1 MRVKITNTRDGL
13 KFVGKYDIIQ
23 NGFCIRTE
31 FVRKDSAFSE
41 KREVNAMEKINKK
54 TILYTIGVAILLVI
68 AYYSRAF
75 HTEVDNP
82 ILKMLLVMIRSVIQ
96 ISLVIAWCSSVRTR
110 IINKQVRHYLIAVGI
125 LIAFWLILRTCKW
138 EFIAQNGTHLG
149 RYLWYSYYIPMVL
162 VPLLGV
168 FIIDHIG
175 KAENYKTPN
184 SLKYMY
190 IPAAFL
196 VAAVFTN
203 DLHQLVFSFPK
214 GLENCE
220 SDCIY
225 QPLYYITMAWFILLG
240 IYFVVMLIKKSRV
253 PGSKHFQKLP
263 AVILGISIIFWIM
276 YCMHIVG
283 GDLAAIDCI
292 MIIALLESAIQS
304 GLIPSNTNYYELFRN
319 STVSAQIVDAD
330 YQPCM
335 VSGTATVLTEDV
347 MRSAEA
353 EPVDLGDTI
362 LHSKAITGGHVLWQ
376 DDVKQIND
384 LIEELSD
391 TQERLGEK
399 NELLK
404 AELELKENRTRTE
417 EKSRLYD
424 RIAKEVA
431 VQLAKAEE
439 LLKLA
444 QTEPKQTKNAISKV
458 SVICAYIKRRGNLLM
473 LGEEETIIPAIELEY
488 CIRESL
494 DNLRLG
500 DVFTSFDSKCDGTL
514 KLEHAVIA
522 FDFYENIVERLL
534 DDATAMLIHLDCKD
548 GFIKMRLQIGC
559 NQDIAEHTLSELSIP
574 CGTFEWDIQDEDV
587 TVTLLLSE
595 GGDGK

>member
-1 MRVKITNTRDGL
+1 
-13 KFVGKYDIIQ
+13 
-23 NGFCIRTE
+23 
-31 FVRKDSAFSE
+31 
-41 KREVNAMEKINKK
+41 MEKINKK
-54 TILYTIGVAILLVI
+54 TILYTIGVVVLLVI

-75 HTEVDNP
+75 HTQVDEP
-82 ILKMLLVMIRSVIQ
+82 ILKMLLVMTRSVIQ

-125 LIAFWLILRTCKW
+125 LLAFWLILRTCKW

-149 RYLWYSYYIPMVL
+149 RYLWYSYYIPMVF

-203 DLHQLVFSFPK
+203 DLHQLVFLFPK

-225 QPLYYITMAWFILLG
+225 YPLYYITMAWFILLG

-263 AVILGISIIFWIM
+263 AVILCISIVFWAL
-276 YCMHIVG
+276 YCLHIVG

-292 MIIALLESAIQS
+292 MIIALLESAIQI
-304 GLIPSNTNYYELFRN
+304 GLIPSNTNYNELFRN

-335 VSGTATVLTEDV
+335 VSGTATPLTEDV

-384 LIEELSD
+384 LIEQLRD
-391 TQERLGEK
+391 TQERLGES

-404 AELELKENRTRTE
+404 AELELKENRARTE

-444 QTEPKQTKNAISKV
+444 QSDPKQTKSAIAKV

-473 LGEEETIIPAIELEY
+473 LGEEGNIIPATELEY

-500 DVFTSFDSKCDGTL
+500 DVFTSLDSKCDGTL
-514 KLEHAVIA
+514 KLEHAVVA

>member
-1 MRVKITNTRDGL
+1 MS
-13 KFVGKYDIIQ
+13 
-23 NGFCIRTE
+23 
-31 FVRKDSAFSE
+31 RK
-41 KREVNAMEKINKK
+41 NKQS
-54 TILYTIGVAILLVI
+54 IVYTIGVAALLVI

-75 HTEVDNP
+75 HTQVDEP
-82 ILKMLLVMIRSVIQ
+82 VLKMLLVMIRSVIQ

-125 LIAFWLILRTCKW
+125 LLAFWLILRTCKW

-149 RYLWYSYYIPMVL
+149 RYLWYSYYIPMVF

-168 FIIDHIG
+168 FVINHIG
-175 KAENYKTPN
+175 RTENYKTPK

-190 IPAAFL
+190 IPAVFL
-196 VAAVFTN
+196 VTAVFTN

-214 GLENCE
+214 GFENCE
-220 SDCIY
+220 SDCVHR
-225 QPLYYITMAWFILLG
+225 PLYYITMAWFVFLG
-240 IYFVVMLIKKSRV
+240 IYFVVMLMKKSRV
-253 PGSKHFQKLP
+253 PGSRSFQKLP
-263 AVILGISIIFWIM
+263 AVILGISIIFWVL
-276 YCMHIVG
+276 YCMQIIG
-283 GDLAAIDCI
+283 GDLAAMDCI

-304 GLIPSNTNYYELFRN
+304 GLIQSNTNYYELFRS

-330 YQPCM
+330 YKICM
-335 VSGTATVLTEDV
+335 VSGTETPLTEVV
-347 MRSAEA
+347 MRRAEA

-376 DDVKQIND
+376 DDVKQINS
-384 LIEELSD
+384 LIDELRD

-404 AELELKENRTRTE
+404 AELELKENRARTE
-417 EKSRLYD
+417 EKNRLYD
-424 RIAKEVA
+424 RIAEEVA
-431 VQLAKAEE
+431 PRLVKAEE
-439 LLKLA
+439 LLKHAEREPA
-444 QTEPKQTKNAISKV
+444 QANSAIAKV
-458 SVICAYIKRRGNLLM
+458 SVLCAYIKRRGNLIL
-473 LGEEETIIPAIELEY
+473 LGEDGNIIPALELEY

-500 DVFTSFDSKCDGTL
+500 NVFTSFDSRCSGEL
-514 KLEHAVIA
+514 KLEHAVAA

-548 GFIKMRLQIGC
+548 AIIKMRLQIGC
-559 NQDIAEHTLSELSIP
+559 NEEIAEQTLAELSIP
-574 CGTFEWDIQDEDV
+574 SGKFEWDIQDEDV

>member
-1 MRVKITNTRDGL
+1 
-13 KFVGKYDIIQ
+13 
-23 NGFCIRTE
+23 
-31 FVRKDSAFSE
+31 
-41 KREVNAMEKINKK
+41 MEKINKK
-54 TILYTIGVAILLVI
+54 TILYTIGVVVLLVI

-75 HTEVDNP
+75 HTQVDEP
-82 ILKMLLVMIRSVIQ
+82 ILKMLLVMTRSVIQ

-125 LIAFWLILRTCKW
+125 LLAFWLILRTCKW

-149 RYLWYSYYIPMVL
+149 RYLWYSYYIPMVF

-190 IPAAFL
+190 IPATFL
-196 VAAVFTN
+196 VTAVFTN
-203 DLHQLVFSFPK
+203 DLHQLVFSFPN
-214 GLENCE
+214 GLENSE

-225 QPLYYITMAWFILLG
+225 HPLYYITMAWFILLG

-263 AVILGISIIFWIM
+263 AVILCISIVFWAL
-276 YCMHIVG
+276 YCLHIVG

-292 MIIALLESAIQS
+292 MIIALLESAIQI
-304 GLIPSNTNYYELFRN
+304 GLIPSNTNYNELFRN

-335 VSGTATVLTEDV
+335 VSGTATPLSEDV

-353 EPVDLGDTI
+353 EPVDLGYTI

-384 LIEELSD
+384 LIEQLRD
-391 TQERLGEK
+391 TQERLGES

-404 AELELKENRTRTE
+404 AELELKENRARTE

-444 QTEPKQTKNAISKV
+444 ETEPKQTKSAIAKV

-473 LGEEETIIPAIELEY
+473 LGEEGNIIPAIELEY

-514 KLEHAVIA
+514 KLEHAVVA

-574 CGTFEWDIQDEDV
+574 CGTFEWDIQDEDI

>member
-1 MRVKITNTRDGL
+1 MK
-13 KFVGKYDIIQ
+13 KY
-23 NGFCIRTE
+23 NYLR
-31 FVRKDSAFSE
+31 RL
-41 KREVNAMEKINKK
+41 REVDKVPETKRK
-54 TILYTIGVAILLVI
+54 TILYAICVAALLII

-75 HTEVDNP
+75 HTRVDEP
-82 ILKMLLVMIRSVIQ
+82 VLKMFLVMLRSVIQ
-96 ISLVIAWCSSVRTR
+96 ISLVFGWCTSVRTR

-125 LIAFWLILRTCKW
+125 LLAFWLILRTCKW

-149 RYLWYSYYIPMVL
+149 RYLWYAYYIPIVF

-175 KAENYKTPN
+175 KTENYKTPN

-196 VAAVFTN
+196 VTAVFAN
-203 DLHQLVFSFPK
+203 DLHNLVFSFP
-214 GLENCE
+214 GGYQNSE

-225 QPLYYITMAWFILLG
+225 HILYYVTMAWFIFLG

-253 PGSKHFQKLP
+253 PGSRSFQKLP

-304 GLIPSNTNYYELFRN
+304 GLIPSNTNYYELFRS
-319 STVSAQIVDAD
+319 STVSAQIVDTD

-335 VSGTATVLTEDV
+335 VSGTATALNEDV

-376 DDVKQIND
+376 DHVKQIND
-384 LIEELSD
+384 LIEELRD

-399 NELLK
+399 NELLR
-404 AELELKENRTRTE
+404 AELELKENRARTE

-431 VQLAKAEE
+431 VQLAKAEK

-444 QTEPKQTKNAISKV
+444 ETDPKQTKSVIAKV

-473 LGEEETIIPAIELEY
+473 LGEEGNIIPATELEY

-500 DVFTSFDSKCDGTL
+500 GVFTSFDSKCHGEL
-514 KLEHAVIA
+514 KLEHAVA
-522 FDFYENIVERLL
+522 VFDFYENIVERML
-534 DDATAMLIHLDCKD
+534 DDATAVLIHLDCKD
-548 GFIKMRLQIGC
+548 GIIKMRLQIGC
-559 NQDIAEHTLSELSIP
+559 NEDIAEHTLSELSIP
-574 CGTFEWDIQDEDV
+574 CGKFEWDIQDEDV
-587 TVTLLLSE
+587 TVTLHLSE

>member
-1 MRVKITNTRDGL
+1 
-13 KFVGKYDIIQ
+13 
-23 NGFCIRTE
+23 
-31 FVRKDSAFSE
+31 
-41 KREVNAMEKINKK
+41 MEKINKK
-54 TILYTIGVAILLVI
+54 TILYTIGAAILLVI

-82 ILKMLLVMIRSVIQ
+82 ILKMLLVMTRSVIQ

-125 LIAFWLILRTCKW
+125 LLAFWLILRTCKW

-149 RYLWYSYYIPMVL
+149 RYLWYSYYIPMVF

-175 KAENYKTPN
+175 KVENYKTPN

-190 IPAAFL
+190 IPATFL
-196 VAAVFTN
+196 VTAIFTN
-203 DLHQLVFSFPK
+203 DLHNLVFSFPS
-214 GLENCE
+214 GYQNSE
-220 SDCIY
+220 SDCVY
-225 QPLYYITMAWFILLG
+225 NVLYYVTMAWFILLG

-263 AVILGISIIFWIM
+263 AVILVISIIFWIM

-283 GDLAAIDCI
+283 GDLAAMDCI

-304 GLIPSNTNYYELFRN
+304 GLIPSNTNYYELFRS

-335 VSGTATVLTEDV
+335 VSGTLAPLTEDV

-384 LIEELSD
+384 LIEQLRD

-404 AELELKENRTRTE
+404 AELELKENRARTE

-444 QTEPKQTKNAISKV
+444 QSDPKQTKSAISKV

-473 LGEEETIIPAIELEY
+473 LGEEGNIIPAIELEY

-514 KLEHAVIA
+514 KLEHAVVA

-548 GFIKMRLQIGC
+548 GFIKIRLQIGC

>member
-1 MRVKITNTRDGL
+1 
-13 KFVGKYDIIQ
+13 
-23 NGFCIRTE
+23 
-31 FVRKDSAFSE
+31 
-41 KREVNAMEKINKK
+41 MEKINKK
-54 TILYTIGVAILLVI
+54 TILYTIGVVVLLVI

-75 HTEVDNP
+75 HTQVDEP
-82 ILKMLLVMIRSVIQ
+82 ILKMFLVMTRSVIQ

-125 LIAFWLILRTCKW
+125 LLAFWLILRTCKW
-138 EFIAQNGTHLG
+138 EFIAQNGTNLG
-149 RYLWYSYYIPMVL
+149 RYLWYSYYIPMVF

-190 IPAAFL
+190 IPATFL
-196 VAAVFTN
+196 VTAVFTN
-203 DLHQLVFSFPK
+203 DLHQLVFSFPN
-214 GLENCE
+214 GLENSE

-225 QPLYYITMAWFILLG
+225 YILYYITMAWFILLG

-263 AVILGISIIFWIM
+263 AVILCISIVFWAL
-276 YCMHIVG
+276 YCLHIVG

-292 MIIALLESAIQS
+292 MIIALLESAIQI
-304 GLIPSNTNYYELFRN
+304 GLIPSNTNYNELFRN

-335 VSGTATVLTEDV
+335 VSGTATPLSEDV
-347 MRSAEA
+347 MRRAEA
-353 EPVDLGDTI
+353 EPVDLGDTV
-362 LHSKAITGGHVLWQ
+362 LHSKTITGGHVLWQ
-376 DDVKQIND
+376 NDVKQIND
-384 LIEELSD
+384 LIEQLRD
-391 TQERLGEK
+391 TQERLGES

-404 AELELKENRTRTE
+404 AELELKENRARTE

-444 QTEPKQTKNAISKV
+444 QTDPKQTKSAIAKV

-473 LGEEETIIPAIELEY
+473 LGEEGNIIPAIELEY

-514 KLEHAVIA
+514 KLEHAVVA

-574 CGTFEWDIQDEDV
+574 CGTFEWDIQDEDI

>member
-1 MRVKITNTRDGL
+1 MK
-13 KFVGKYDIIQ
+13 KY
-23 NGFCIRTE
+23 NYLR
-31 FVRKDSAFSE
+31 RL
-41 KREVNAMEKINKK
+41 REVDKVPETKRK
-54 TILYTIGVAILLVI
+54 TILYAICVAALLII

-75 HTEVDNP
+75 HTRVDEP
-82 ILKMLLVMIRSVIQ
+82 VLKMFLVMLRSVIQ
-96 ISLVIAWCSSVRTR
+96 ISLVFGWCTSVRTR

-125 LIAFWLILRTCKW
+125 LLAFWLILRTCKW

-149 RYLWYSYYIPMVL
+149 RYLWYAYYIPIVF

-175 KAENYKTPN
+175 KTENYKTPN

-196 VAAVFTN
+196 VTAVFAN
-203 DLHQLVFSFPK
+203 DLHNLVFSFP
-214 GLENCE
+214 GGYQNSE

-225 QPLYYITMAWFILLG
+225 HPLYYITMAWFILLG

-319 STVSAQIVDAD
+319 STVSAQIVDTD

-335 VSGTATVLTEDV
+335 VSGTATALNEDV

-376 DDVKQIND
+376 DHVKQIND
-384 LIEELSD
+384 LIEQLRD
-391 TQERLGEK
+391 TQERLGES
-399 NELLK
+399 NELLR
-404 AELELKENRTRTE
+404 AELELKENRARTE

-431 VQLAKAEE
+431 VQLAKAEK

-444 QTEPKQTKNAISKV
+444 GTDPKQTKSVIAKV
-458 SVICAYIKRRGNLLM
+458 SVICAYIKRHGNLLM
-473 LGEEETIIPAIELEY
+473 LGEEGNIIPATELEY

-500 DVFTSFDSKCDGTL
+500 GVFTSFDSKCHGEL
-514 KLEHAVIA
+514 KLEHAVA
-522 FDFYENIVERLL
+522 VFDFYENIIERLL
-534 DDATAMLIHLDCKD
+534 DDATAVLIHLDCKD
-548 GFIKMRLQIGC
+548 GIIKMRLQIGC
-559 NQDIAEHTLSELSIP
+559 NEDIAEHTLSELSIP
-574 CGTFEWDIQDEDV
+574 CGKFEWDIQDWDV
-587 TVTLLLSE
+587 TVTLHLSE

>member
-1 MRVKITNTRDGL
+1 MD
-13 KFVGKYDIIQ
+13 
-23 NGFCIRTE
+23 FCIRTE

-41 KREVNAMEKINKK
+41 KRAVNAMEKINKK

-75 HTEVDNP
+75 HTQVDEP
-82 ILKMLLVMIRSVIQ
+82 ILKMLLVMTRSVIQ

-110 IINKQVRHYLIAVGI
+110 IINKQVRHYLIAVGM
-125 LIAFWLILRTCKW
+125 LLAFWLILRTCKW

-149 RYLWYSYYIPMVL
+149 RYLWYSYYIPMVF

-190 IPAAFL
+190 IPATFL
-196 VAAVFTN
+196 VTAVFTN

-214 GLENCE
+214 GLENSE

-225 QPLYYITMAWFILLG
+225 YPLYYITMAWFILLG

-263 AVILGISIIFWIM
+263 AVILCISIVFWAL
-276 YCMHIVG
+276 YCLHIVG

-292 MIIALLESAIQS
+292 MIIALLESAIQI
-304 GLIPSNTNYYELFRN
+304 GLIPSNTNYNELFRN

-335 VSGTATVLTEDV
+335 VSGTATPLTEDV

-353 EPVDLGDTI
+353 EPVDLGDTV

-384 LIEELSD
+384 LIEQLRD
-391 TQERLGEK
+391 TQERLGES

-404 AELELKENRTRTE
+404 AELELKENRARTE

-444 QTEPKQTKNAISKV
+444 QSDPKQTKSAIAKV

-473 LGEEETIIPAIELEY
+473 LGEEGNIIPAIELEY

-514 KLEHAVIA
+514 KLEHAVVA

>member
-1 MRVKITNTRDGL
+1 MK
-13 KFVGKYDIIQ
+13 KY
-23 NGFCIRTE
+23 NYLR
-31 FVRKDSAFSE
+31 RL
-41 KREVNAMEKINKK
+41 REVDKVPETKRK
-54 TILYTIGVAILLVI
+54 TILYAICVAALLII

-75 HTEVDNP
+75 HTRVDEP
-82 ILKMLLVMIRSVIQ
+82 VLKMFLVMLRSVIQ
-96 ISLVIAWCSSVRTR
+96 ISLVFGWCTSVRTR

-125 LIAFWLILRTCKW
+125 LLAFWLILRTCKW

-149 RYLWYSYYIPMVL
+149 RYLWYAYYIPIVF

-175 KAENYKTPN
+175 KTENYKTPN

-196 VAAVFTN
+196 VTAVFAN
-203 DLHQLVFSFPK
+203 DLHNLVFSFP
-214 GLENCE
+214 GGYQNSE

-225 QPLYYITMAWFILLG
+225 HPLYYITMAWFILLG

-304 GLIPSNTNYYELFRN
+304 GLIPSNTNYYELFRS

-335 VSGTATVLTEDV
+335 VSGTATPLTEDV

-376 DDVKQIND
+376 DHVKQIND
-384 LIEELSD
+384 LIEQLRD
-391 TQERLGEK
+391 TQERLGES
-399 NELLK
+399 NELLR
-404 AELELKENRTRTE
+404 AELELKENRARTE

-431 VQLAKAEE
+431 VQLAKAEK

-444 QTEPKQTKNAISKV
+444 ETDPKQTKSVIAKV

-473 LGEEETIIPAIELEY
+473 LGEEGNIIPATELEY

-500 DVFTSFDSKCDGTL
+500 GVFTSFDSKCHGEL
-514 KLEHAVIA
+514 KLEHAVA
-522 FDFYENIVERLL
+522 VFDFYENIVERLL
-534 DDATAMLIHLDCKD
+534 DDATAVLIHLDCKD
-548 GFIKMRLQIGC
+548 GIIKMRLQIGC
-559 NQDIAEHTLSELSIP
+559 NEDIAEHTLSELSIP
-574 CGTFEWDIQDEDV
+574 CGKFEWDIQDEDV
-587 TVTLLLSE
+587 TVTLHLSE

>member
-1 MRVKITNTRDGL
+1 MK
-13 KFVGKYDIIQ
+13 KY
-23 NGFCIRTE
+23 NYLR
-31 FVRKDSAFSE
+31 RL
-41 KREVNAMEKINKK
+41 REVDKVPETKRK
-54 TILYTIGVAILLVI
+54 TILYAICVAALLII

-75 HTEVDNP
+75 HTRVDEP
-82 ILKMLLVMIRSVIQ
+82 VLKMFLVMLRSVIQ
-96 ISLVIAWCSSVRTR
+96 ISLVFGWCTSVRTR

-125 LIAFWLILRTCKW
+125 LLAFWLILRTCKW

-149 RYLWYSYYIPMVL
+149 RYLWYAYYIPIVF

-175 KAENYKTPN
+175 KTENYKTPN

-196 VAAVFTN
+196 VTAVFAN
-203 DLHQLVFSFPK
+203 DLHNLVFSFP
-214 GLENCE
+214 GGYQNSE

-225 QPLYYITMAWFILLG
+225 HPLYYITMAWFILLG

-304 GLIPSNTNYYELFRN
+304 GLIPSNTNYYELFRS

-335 VSGTATVLTEDV
+335 VSGTATPLTEDV

-362 LHSKAITGGHVLWQ
+362 LHSKTITGGHVLWQ
-376 DDVKQIND
+376 DHVKQIND
-384 LIEELSD
+384 LIEQLRD

-399 NELLK
+399 NELLR
-404 AELELKENRTRTE
+404 AELELKENRARTE

-444 QTEPKQTKNAISKV
+444 ETDPKQTKSVIAKV

-473 LGEEETIIPAIELEY
+473 LGEEGNIIPATELEY

-500 DVFTSFDSKCDGTL
+500 GVFTSFDSKCHGEL
-514 KLEHAVIA
+514 KLEHAVA
-522 FDFYENIVERLL
+522 VFDFYENIIERLL

-548 GFIKMRLQIGC
+548 GIIKMRLQIGC
-559 NQDIAEHTLSELSIP
+559 NEDIAEHTLSELSIP
-574 CGTFEWDIQDEDV
+574 CGKFEWDIQDEDV
-587 TVTLLLSE
+587 TVTLHLSE

>member
-1 MRVKITNTRDGL
+1 MK
-13 KFVGKYDIIQ
+13 KY
-23 NGFCIRTE
+23 NYLR
-31 FVRKDSAFSE
+31 RL
-41 KREVNAMEKINKK
+41 REVDKVPETKRK
-54 TILYTIGVAILLVI
+54 TILYAICVAALLII

-75 HTEVDNP
+75 HTRVDEP
-82 ILKMLLVMIRSVIQ
+82 VLKMFLVMLRSVIQ
-96 ISLVIAWCSSVRTR
+96 ISLVFGWCTSVRTR

-125 LIAFWLILRTCKW
+125 LLAFWLILRTCKW

-149 RYLWYSYYIPMVL
+149 RYLWYAYYIPIVF

-175 KAENYKTPN
+175 KTENYKTPN

-196 VAAVFTN
+196 VTAVFAN
-203 DLHQLVFSFPK
+203 DLHNLVFSFP
-214 GLENCE
+214 GGYQNSE

-225 QPLYYITMAWFILLG
+225 HILYYVTMAWFIFLG

-253 PGSKHFQKLP
+253 PGSRSFQKLP

-319 STVSAQIVDAD
+319 STVSAQIVDTD

-335 VSGTATVLTEDV
+335 VSGTATALNEDV

-384 LIEELSD
+384 LIEQLRD

-404 AELELKENRTRTE
+404 AELELKENRARTE

-431 VQLAKAEE
+431 VQLAKAEK

-444 QTEPKQTKNAISKV
+444 ETDPKQTKSVIAKV
-458 SVICAYIKRRGNLLM
+458 SVICAYIKRHGNLLM
-473 LGEEETIIPAIELEY
+473 LGEEGNIIPAIELEY

-500 DVFTSFDSKCDGTL
+500 GVFTSFDSKCHGEL
-514 KLEHAVIA
+514 KLEHAVA
-522 FDFYENIVERLL
+522 VFDFYENIIERLL
-534 DDATAMLIHLDCKD
+534 DDATAVLIHLDCKD
-548 GFIKMRLQIGC
+548 GIIKMRLQIGC
-559 NQDIAEHTLSELSIP
+559 NEDIAEHTLSELSIP
-574 CGTFEWDIQDEDV
+574 CGKFEWDIQDWDV
-587 TVTLLLSE
+587 TVTLHLSE

>member
-1 MRVKITNTRDGL
+1 
-13 KFVGKYDIIQ
+13 
-23 NGFCIRTE
+23 
-31 FVRKDSAFSE
+31 
-41 KREVNAMEKINKK
+41 MEKINKK

-75 HTEVDNP
+75 HTQVDEP
-82 ILKMLLVMIRSVIQ
+82 ILKMLLVMTRSVIQ

-125 LIAFWLILRTCKW
+125 LLAFWLILRTCKW

-149 RYLWYSYYIPMVL
+149 RYLWYSYYIPMVF

-190 IPAAFL
+190 IPATFL

-225 QPLYYITMAWFILLG
+225 YPLYYITMAWFILLG

-263 AVILGISIIFWIM
+263 AVILCISIVFWAL
-276 YCMHIVG
+276 YCLHIVG

-292 MIIALLESAIQS
+292 MIIALLESAIQI
-304 GLIPSNTNYYELFRN
+304 GLIPSNTNYNELFRN

-335 VSGTATVLTEDV
+335 VSGTATPLTEDV

-384 LIEELSD
+384 LIEQLRD
-391 TQERLGEK
+391 TQERLGES

-404 AELELKENRTRTE
+404 AELELKENRARTE

-444 QTEPKQTKNAISKV
+444 QTDPKQTKSAIAKV

-473 LGEEETIIPAIELEY
+473 LGEEGNIIPAIELEY

-500 DVFTSFDSKCDGTL
+500 DVFTSLDSKCDGTL
-514 KLEHAVIA
+514 KLEHAVVA

-559 NQDIAEHTLSELSIP
+559 NEDIAEHTLSELSIP

>member
-1 MRVKITNTRDGL
+1 MTKLN
-13 KFVGKYDIIQ
+13 
-23 NGFCIRTE
+23 
-31 FVRKDSAFSE
+31 RKNVIYA
-41 KREVNAMEKINKK
+41 
-54 TILYTIGVAILLVI
+54 IGVAALLVI

-75 HTEVDNP
+75 HTKVDEP

-125 LIAFWLILRTCKW
+125 LLAFWLILRTCKW

-149 RYLWYSYYIPMVL
+149 RYLWYAYYIPMVF

-175 KAENYKTPN
+175 KVENYKTPN
-184 SLKYMY
+184 RLKYMY
-190 IPAAFL
+190 IPAVFL
-196 VAAVFTN
+196 VTAIFTN
-203 DLHQLVFSFPK
+203 DLHNLVFSFPS
-214 GLENCE
+214 GYQNSE
-220 SDCIY
+220 SDYRYHI
-225 QPLYYITMAWFILLG
+225 LYFFTMAWFILLG

-253 PGSKHFQKLP
+253 PGSKSFQKLP

-304 GLIPSNTNYYELFRN
+304 GLIPSNTNYNELFRN

-335 VSGTATVLTEDV
+335 VSGTATALTEDV
-347 MRSAEA
+347 MRSAKA

-376 DDVKQIND
+376 DDVKQINA
-384 LIEELSD
+384 LIEELRS
-391 TQERLGEK
+391 TKERLGES
-399 NELLK
+399 NELLR
-404 AELELKENRTRTE
+404 AELELKENRARTE

-431 VQLAKAEE
+431 VQLSKAEE

-444 QTEPKQTKNAISKV
+444 ENDPEQTKSVIAKV

-473 LGEEETIIPAIELEY
+473 LGEEGNIIPATELEY

-500 DVFTSFDSKCDGTL
+500 DVFTSFDSKCDGEL
-514 KLEHAVIA
+514 QLEHAVAA

-548 GFIKMRLQIGC
+548 GIIKMRLQIGC
-559 NQDIAEHTLSELSIP
+559 NEDIAEHTLSELSIP
-574 CGTFEWDIQDEDV
+574 CGRFEWDIQDEDV

>member
-1 MRVKITNTRDGL
+1 
-13 KFVGKYDIIQ
+13 
-23 NGFCIRTE
+23 
-31 FVRKDSAFSE
+31 
-41 KREVNAMEKINKK
+41 MEKINKK
-54 TILYTIGVAILLVI
+54 TILYTIGVVVLLVI
-68 AYYSRAF
+68 AYYSHAF
-75 HTEVDNP
+75 HTQVDEP
-82 ILKMLLVMIRSVIQ
+82 ILKMLLVMTRSVIQ

-125 LIAFWLILRTCKW
+125 LLAFWLILRTCKW

-149 RYLWYSYYIPMVL
+149 RYLWYSYYIPMVF

-190 IPAAFL
+190 IPATFL
-196 VAAVFTN
+196 VTAVFTN
-203 DLHQLVFSFPK
+203 DLHQLVFSFPN
-214 GLENCE
+214 GLENSE

-225 QPLYYITMAWFILLG
+225 HPLYYITMAWFILLG

-263 AVILGISIIFWIM
+263 AVILCISIVFWAL
-276 YCMHIVG
+276 YCLHIVG

-292 MIIALLESAIQS
+292 MIIALLESAIQI
-304 GLIPSNTNYYELFRN
+304 GLIPSNTNYNELFRN
-319 STVSAQIVDAD
+319 STVSAQIVDTD

-335 VSGTATVLTEDV
+335 VSGTLAPLSEDV

-384 LIEELSD
+384 LIEQLRD
-391 TQERLGEK
+391 TQERLGES

-404 AELELKENRTRTE
+404 AELELKENRAGTE

-444 QTEPKQTKNAISKV
+444 QTEPKQTKSAIAKV

-473 LGEEETIIPAIELEY
+473 LGEEGNIIPAIELEY

-500 DVFTSFDSKCDGTL
+500 DVFTSLDSKCDGTL
-514 KLEHAVIA
+514 KLEHAVVA

>member
-1 MRVKITNTRDGL
+1 M
-13 KFVGKYDIIQ
+13 
-23 NGFCIRTE
+23 
-31 FVRKDSAFSE
+31 
-41 KREVNAMEKINKK
+41 
-54 TILYTIGVAILLVI
+54 
-68 AYYSRAF
+68 
-75 HTEVDNP
+75 
-82 ILKMLLVMIRSVIQ
+82 
-96 ISLVIAWCSSVRTR
+96 
-110 IINKQVRHYLIAVGI
+110 RHYLIAVGI
-125 LIAFWLILRTCKW
+125 LLAFWLILRTCKW

-149 RYLWYSYYIPMVL
+149 RYLWYSYYIPMVF

-168 FIIDHIG
+168 FIIDHVG

-196 VAAVFTN
+196 VTAVFTN
-203 DLHQLVFSFPK
+203 DLHNLVFSFPS
-214 GLENCE
+214 GYQNSE
-220 SDCIY
+220 SDCVY
-225 QPLYYITMAWFILLG
+225 HVLYYVTIAWFILLG

-253 PGSKHFQKLP
+253 PGSKSFQKLP
-263 AVILGISIIFWIM
+263 AVILCISIVFWVL
-276 YCMHIVG
+276 YCLHIVG

-319 STVSAQIVDAD
+319 STVSAQIFDAD

-384 LIEELSD
+384 LIEELRD

-522 FDFYENIVERLL
+522 FDFYENMVKHHII
-534 DDATAMLIHLDCKD
+534 DK
-548 GFIKMRLQIGC
+548 
-559 NQDIAEHTLSELSIP
+559 HTSNTKWSVFVP
-574 CGTFEWDIQDEDV
+574 F
-587 TVTLLLSE
+587 
-595 GGDGK
+595 

>member
-1 MRVKITNTRDGL
+1 
-13 KFVGKYDIIQ
+13 
-23 NGFCIRTE
+23 
-31 FVRKDSAFSE
+31 
-41 KREVNAMEKINKK
+41 MEKINKK
-54 TILYTIGVAILLVI
+54 TILYTIGVVVLLVI

-75 HTEVDNP
+75 HTQVDEP
-82 ILKMLLVMIRSVIQ
+82 ILKMLLVMTRSVIQ

-110 IINKQVRHYLIAVGI
+110 IINKQVRHYLMAVGI
-125 LIAFWLILRTCKW
+125 LLAFWLILRTCKW

-149 RYLWYSYYIPMVL
+149 RYLWYSYYIPMVF

-190 IPAAFL
+190 IPATFL
-196 VAAVFTN
+196 VTAVFTN

-225 QPLYYITMAWFILLG
+225 YPLYYITMAWFILLG

-263 AVILGISIIFWIM
+263 AVILCISIVFWAL
-276 YCMHIVG
+276 YCLHIVG

-292 MIIALLESAIQS
+292 MIIALLESAIQI
-304 GLIPSNTNYYELFRN
+304 GLIPSNTNYNELFRN

-335 VSGTATVLTEDV
+335 VSGTLAPLTEDV

-384 LIEELSD
+384 LIEQLRD
-391 TQERLGEK
+391 TQERLGES

-404 AELELKENRTRTE
+404 AELELKENRARTE

-444 QTEPKQTKNAISKV
+444 QTDPKQTKSAIAKV

-473 LGEEETIIPAIELEY
+473 LGEEGNIIPVTELEY

-500 DVFTSFDSKCDGTL
+500 DVFTSLDSKCDGTL
-514 KLEHAVIA
+514 KLEHAVVA

-548 GFIKMRLQIGC
+548 GIIKMRLQIGC

>member
-1 MRVKITNTRDGL
+1 MSK
-13 KFVGKYDIIQ
+13 K
-23 NGFCIRTE
+23 
-31 FVRKDSAFSE
+31 
-41 KREVNAMEKINKK
+41 NKQS
-54 TILYTIGVAILLVI
+54 IVYTIGVAALLVI

-75 HTEVDNP
+75 HTQVDEP
-82 ILKMLLVMIRSVIQ
+82 VLKMLLVMIRSVIQ

-125 LIAFWLILRTCKW
+125 LLAFWLVMRTCKW

-149 RYLWYSYYIPMVL
+149 RYLWYSYYIPMVF

-168 FIIDHIG
+168 FVINHIG
-175 KAENYKTPN
+175 RTENYKTPK

-190 IPAAFL
+190 IPAVFL
-196 VAAVFTN
+196 VTAVFTN

-214 GLENCE
+214 GFENCE
-220 SDCIY
+220 SDCVHR
-225 QPLYYITMAWFILLG
+225 PLYYITMAWFVFLG
-240 IYFVVMLIKKSRV
+240 IYFVVMLMKKSRV
-253 PGSKHFQKLP
+253 PGSRSFQKLP
-263 AVILGISIIFWIM
+263 AVILGISIIFWVL
-276 YCMHIVG
+276 YCMQIIG
-283 GDLAAIDCI
+283 GDLAAMDCI

-304 GLIPSNTNYYELFRN
+304 GLIQSNTNYYELFRN

-330 YQPCM
+330 YKICM
-335 VSGTATVLTEDV
+335 VSGTETPLTEVV
-347 MRSAEA
+347 MRRAEA

-376 DDVKQIND
+376 DDVKQINS
-384 LIEELSD
+384 LIDELRD

-404 AELELKENRTRTE
+404 AELELKENRARTE
-417 EKSRLYD
+417 EKNRLYD
-424 RIAKEVA
+424 RIAEEVA
-431 VQLAKAEE
+431 PRLVKAEE
-439 LLKLA
+439 LLKHAEREPA
-444 QTEPKQTKNAISKV
+444 QANSAIAKV
-458 SVICAYIKRRGNLLM
+458 SVLCAYIKRRGNLIL
-473 LGEEETIIPAIELEY
+473 LGEDGNIIPALELEY
-488 CIRESL
+488 CIGESL

-500 DVFTSFDSKCDGTL
+500 NVFTSFDSRCSGEL
-514 KLEHAVIA
+514 KLEHAVAA

-548 GFIKMRLQIGC
+548 AIIKMRLQIGC
-559 NQDIAEHTLSELSIP
+559 NEEIAEQTLAELSIP
-574 CGTFEWDIQDEDV
+574 SGKFEWDIQDEDV

>member
-1 MRVKITNTRDGL
+1 MG
-13 KFVGKYDIIQ
+13 
-23 NGFCIRTE
+23 
-31 FVRKDSAFSE
+31 
-41 KREVNAMEKINKK
+41 KINKK

-125 LIAFWLILRTCKW
+125 LLAFWLILRTCKW

-149 RYLWYSYYIPMVL
+149 RYLWYSYYIPMVF

-190 IPAAFL
+190 IPATFL
-196 VAAVFTN
+196 VTAVFTN
-203 DLHQLVFSFPK
+203 DLHNLVFSFPS
-214 GLENCE
+214 GYQNSE

-225 QPLYYITMAWFILLG
+225 HILYYITMAWFILLG

-253 PGSKHFQKLP
+253 PGSKSFQKLP
-263 AVILGISIIFWIM
+263 AVILCISIVFWVL
-276 YCMHIVG
+276 YCLHIVG
-283 GDLAAIDCI
+283 GDLAAVDCI
-292 MIIALLESAIQS
+292 IIILLLESAIQS
-304 GLIPSNTNYYELFRN
+304 GLIPSNTNYYELFRS

-335 VSGTATVLTEDV
+335 VSSAATKLTEDV
-347 MRSAEA
+347 MKSAESA
-353 EPVDLGDTI
+353 PVNLGDTI
-362 LHSKAITGGHVLWQ
+362 LHSKAIIGGHVLWQ
-376 DDVKQIND
+376 DDVKQINN
-384 LIEELSD
+384 LIEELRE
-391 TQERLGEK
+391 TQERLGEN
-399 NELLK
+399 NELLR
-404 AELELKENRTRTE
+404 AELELKENRARTE

-424 RIAKEVA
+424 RIAKEVKA
-431 VQLAKAEE
+431 QLAKADE

-444 QTEPKQTKNAISKV
+444 ETDSKQTKSAIAKV
-458 SVICAYIKRRGNLLM
+458 SVICAYIKRRGNLLL
-473 LGEEETIIPAIELEY
+473 LGEESNVISARELEY

-494 DNLRLG
+494 DNFRLG
-500 DVFTSFDSKCDGTL
+500 NVFTSFDSRCDGQLML
-514 KLEHAVIA
+514 KNAVVV
-522 FDFYENIVERLL
+522 FDFYESIVERLL
-534 DDATAMLIHLDCKD
+534 DNATAILIHLDCKD
-548 GFIKMRLQIGC
+548 GNIKMRLQIGC
-559 NQDIAEHTLSELSIP
+559 DTDIAEHTLLELSIP
-574 CGTFEWDIQDEDV
+574 CGKVEWNIQDEDV
-587 TVTLLLSE
+587 TVTLFLSE
-595 GGDGK
+595 GGEDR

>member
-1 MRVKITNTRDGL
+1 MD
-13 KFVGKYDIIQ
+13 
-23 NGFCIRTE
+23 FCIRTE
-31 FVRKDSAFSE
+31 FVRKYSAFSE
-41 KREVNAMEKINKK
+41 KRDVNALEKINKK

-68 AYYSRAF
+68 AYCSRAF
-75 HTEVDNP
+75 HTQVDEP
-82 ILKMLLVMIRSVIQ
+82 ILKMLLVMTRSVIQ

-110 IINKQVRHYLIAVGI
+110 IINKQVRHYLMAVGI
-125 LIAFWLILRTCKW
+125 LLAFWLILRTCKW

-149 RYLWYSYYIPMVL
+149 RYLWYSYYIPMVF

-190 IPAAFL
+190 IPATFL
-196 VAAVFTN
+196 VTAVFTN
-203 DLHQLVFSFPK
+203 DLHQLVFSFPN
-214 GLENCE
+214 GLENSE

-225 QPLYYITMAWFILLG
+225 YILYYITMAWFILLG

-263 AVILGISIIFWIM
+263 AVILCISIVFWAL
-276 YCMHIVG
+276 YCLHIVG

-292 MIIALLESAIQS
+292 MIIALLESAIQI

-319 STVSAQIVDAD
+319 STVSAQIVDTD

-335 VSGTATVLTEDV
+335 VSGTLAPLTEDV

-384 LIEELSD
+384 LIEQLRD
-391 TQERLGEK
+391 TQERLGES

-404 AELELKENRTRTE
+404 AELELKENRARTE

-444 QTEPKQTKNAISKV
+444 QTDPKQTKSAISKV

-473 LGEEETIIPAIELEY
+473 LGEEGNIIPAIELEY

-500 DVFTSFDSKCDGTL
+500 DVFTSLDSKCDGTL
-514 KLEHAVIA
+514 KLEHAVVA

>member
-1 MRVKITNTRDGL
+1 
-13 KFVGKYDIIQ
+13 
-23 NGFCIRTE
+23 
-31 FVRKDSAFSE
+31 
-41 KREVNAMEKINKK
+41 MEKISKK

-82 ILKMLLVMIRSVIQ
+82 IFKMLLVMTRSVIQ

-196 VAAVFTN
+196 VTAVFTN

-225 QPLYYITMAWFILLG
+225 QPLYYIMMAWFILLG

-253 PGSKHFQKLP
+253 PSSKSFQKLP
-263 AVILGISIIFWIM
+263 AVILCISIVFWAL
-276 YCMHIVG
+276 YCLHIVG

-362 LHSKAITGGHVLWQ
+362 LHSKTITGGHVLWQ

-384 LIEELSD
+384 LVEELRD
-391 TQERLGEK
+391 TQERLGESFCRR
-399 NELLK
+399 NRLRCF
-404 AELELKENRTRTE
+404 KE
-417 EKSRLYD
+417 D
-424 RIAKEVA
+424 
-431 VQLAKAEE
+431 
-439 LLKLA
+439 
-444 QTEPKQTKNAISKV
+444 
-458 SVICAYIKRRGNLLM
+458 
-473 LGEEETIIPAIELEY
+473 
-488 CIRESL
+488 
-494 DNLRLG
+494 
-500 DVFTSFDSKCDGTL
+500 TL
-514 KLEHAVIA
+514 KRQGRHGQRRFVP
-522 FDFYENIVERLL
+522 
-534 DDATAMLIHLDCKD
+534 
-548 GFIKMRLQIGC
+548 
-559 NQDIAEHTLSELSIP
+559 AEP
-574 CGTFEWDIQDEDV
+574 
-587 TVTLLLSE
+587 
-595 GGDGK
+595 

>member
-1 MRVKITNTRDGL
+1 MK
-13 KFVGKYDIIQ
+13 KY
-23 NGFCIRTE
+23 NYLR
-31 FVRKDSAFSE
+31 RL
-41 KREVNAMEKINKK
+41 REVDKVPETKRK
-54 TILYTIGVAILLVI
+54 TILYAICVAALLII

-75 HTEVDNP
+75 HTRVDEP
-82 ILKMLLVMIRSVIQ
+82 VLKMFLVMLRSVIQ
-96 ISLVIAWCSSVRTR
+96 ISLVFGWCTSVRTR

-125 LIAFWLILRTCKW
+125 LLAFWLILRTCKW

-149 RYLWYSYYIPMVL
+149 RYLWYAYYIPIVF

-175 KAENYKTPN
+175 KTENYKTPN

-196 VAAVFTN
+196 VTAVFAN
-203 DLHQLVFSFPK
+203 DLHNLVFSFP
-214 GLENCE
+214 GGYQNSE

-225 QPLYYITMAWFILLG
+225 HPLYYITMAWFILLG

-304 GLIPSNTNYYELFRN
+304 GLIPSNTNYYELFRS

-335 VSGTATVLTEDV
+335 VSGTATPLTEDV

-376 DDVKQIND
+376 DHVKQIND
-384 LIEELSD
+384 LIEELRD

-399 NELLK
+399 NELLR
-404 AELELKENRTRTE
+404 AELELKENRARTE

-444 QTEPKQTKNAISKV
+444 ETDPKQTKSVIAKV
-458 SVICAYIKRRGNLLM
+458 SVICAYIKRHGNLLM
-473 LGEEETIIPAIELEY
+473 LGEEGNIIPATELEY

-500 DVFTSFDSKCDGTL
+500 GVFTSFDSKCHGEL
-514 KLEHAVIA
+514 KLEHAVA
-522 FDFYENIVERLL
+522 VFDFYENIIERLL

-548 GFIKMRLQIGC
+548 GIIKMRLQIGC
-559 NQDIAEHTLSELSIP
+559 NEDIAEHTLSELSIP
-574 CGTFEWDIQDEDV
+574 CGKFEWDIQDEDV
-587 TVTLLLSE
+587 TVTLHLSE

>member
-1 MRVKITNTRDGL
+1 MRIFNYLRRL
-13 KFVGKYDIIQ
+13 
-23 NGFCIRTE
+23 
-31 FVRKDSAFSE
+31 
-41 KREVNAMEKINKK
+41 REVDKVPETKRK
-54 TILYTIGVAILLVI
+54 TILYAICIAALLVI

-75 HTEVDNP
+75 HTRVDEP
-82 ILKMLLVMIRSVIQ
+82 VLKMFLVMLRSVIQ
-96 ISLVIAWCSSVRTR
+96 ISLVIGWCSSVRTR
-110 IINKQVRHYLIAVGI
+110 IINKQVRHYLMAVGI
-125 LIAFWLILRTCKW
+125 LLAFWLILRTCKW

-149 RYLWYSYYIPMVL
+149 RYLWYAYYIPIVF

-196 VAAVFTN
+196 VTAVFTN
-203 DLHQLVFSFPK
+203 DLHNLVFSFP
-214 GLENCE
+214 GGYQNSE
-220 SDCIY
+220 SDCRYHI
-225 QPLYYITMAWFILLG
+225 LYYITMAWFVILG

-253 PGSKHFQKLP
+253 PGSKSFQKLP

-304 GLIPSNTNYYELFRN
+304 GLIPSNTNYNELFRN

-330 YQPCM
+330 YQPFM
-335 VSGTATVLTEDV
+335 VSGTATALTEDV

-376 DDVKQIND
+376 DDVKQINA
-384 LIEELSD
+384 LIEELRS
-391 TQERLGEK
+391 TKERLGES
-399 NELLK
+399 NELLR
-404 AELELKENRTRTE
+404 AELELKENRARTE

-424 RIAKEVA
+424 RIAREVA
-431 VQLAKAEE
+431 VQLSKAEE

-444 QTEPKQTKNAISKV
+444 ENDPEQTKRAIAKV

-473 LGEEETIIPAIELEY
+473 LGEEGNIIPATELEY

-500 DVFTSFDSKCDGTL
+500 DVFTSLDSKCDGEL
-514 KLEHAVIA
+514 QLEHAVA
-522 FDFYENIVERLL
+522 VFDFYENIVERLL

-548 GFIKMRLQIGC
+548 GIIKMRLQIGC
-559 NQDIAEHTLSELSIP
+559 NEDIAEHTLSELSIP
-574 CGTFEWDIQDEDV
+574 CGRFEWDIQDEDV

-595 GGDGK
+595 GGDGR

>member
-1 MRVKITNTRDGL
+1 
-13 KFVGKYDIIQ
+13 
-23 NGFCIRTE
+23 
-31 FVRKDSAFSE
+31 
-41 KREVNAMEKINKK
+41 MEKISKK

-75 HTEVDNP
+75 HTEADNP

-125 LIAFWLILRTCKW
+125 LLAFWLILRTCKW

-149 RYLWYSYYIPMVL
+149 RYLWYSYYIPMVF

-225 QPLYYITMAWFILLG
+225 NILYYITMAWFVLLG

-253 PGSKHFQKLP
+253 PGSKSFQKLP
-263 AVILGISIIFWIM
+263 AVILVISIIFWIM

-292 MIIALLESAIQS
+292 MIIALLESAIQI
-304 GLIPSNTNYYELFRN
+304 GLIPSNTNYNELFRN
-319 STVSAQIVDAD
+319 STVSAQIVDTD

-335 VSGTATVLTEDV
+335 VSGTATPLSEDV

-384 LIEELSD
+384 LIEQLRD

-514 KLEHAVIA
+514 KLEHAVVA

-559 NQDIAEHTLSELSIP
+559 NEDIAEHTLSELSIP
-574 CGTFEWDIQDEDV
+574 CGTFEWDIQDEDI

>member
-1 MRVKITNTRDGL
+1 MTKLN
-13 KFVGKYDIIQ
+13 
-23 NGFCIRTE
+23 
-31 FVRKDSAFSE
+31 RKNVIYA
-41 KREVNAMEKINKK
+41 
-54 TILYTIGVAILLVI
+54 IGVAALLVI

-75 HTEVDNP
+75 HTQVDEP
-82 ILKMLLVMIRSVIQ
+82 VLKMLLVMIRSVIQ
-96 ISLVIAWCSSVRTR
+96 ISLVIGWCSSVGTR

-125 LIAFWLILRTCKW
+125 LLAFWLILRTCKW

-149 RYLWYSYYIPMVL
+149 RYLWYGYYIPMVF
-162 VPLLGV
+162 VPLFGV

-175 KAENYKTPN
+175 KTENYKTPRHM
-184 SLKYMY
+184 KYLY
-190 IPAAFL
+190 IPAVLL
-196 VAAVFTN
+196 VLSVFTN
-203 DLHQLVFSFPK
+203 DLHQSVFSFPN
-214 GLENCE
+214 GIEYGETDYN
-220 SDCIY
+220 Y
-225 QPLYYITMAWFILLG
+225 QVLYFITMAWFILLG

-253 PGSKHFQKLP
+253 PGGKSFQKLP
-263 AVILGISIIFWIM
+263 AVILGISIIFWVL

-292 MIIALLESAIQS
+292 MIISLLESAIQS
-304 GLIPSNTNYYELFRN
+304 GLIPSNTSYKELFCS
-319 STVSAQIVDAD
+319 STVSAQIVDTN

-335 VSGTATVLTEDV
+335 VSGTATALTADV
-347 MRSAEA
+347 MKSAKA

-362 LHSKAITGGHVLWQ
+362 LHSKAITGGYVLWQ
-376 DDVKQIND
+376 DDVKQIKE
-384 LIEELSD
+384 LIKELRY
-391 TQERLGEK
+391 TRERLGEK

-404 AELELKENRTRTE
+404 AELELKENRAGTE

-431 VQLAKAEE
+431 PQLVKAEE

-444 QTEPKQTKNAISKV
+444 ESEPEHNKSVIAKV
-458 SVICAYIKRRGNLLM
+458 SVICAYIKRRGNLL
-473 LGEEETIIPAIELEY
+473 LLEEENNIIPARELEY

-500 DVFTSFDSKCDGTL
+500 NIFTSFDSKCDGEL
-514 KLEHAVIA
+514 KLELAVVA

-548 GFIKMRLQIGC
+548 GIIKMRLQIGC
-559 NQDIAEHTLSELSIP
+559 NQDIAEHTLSELSVP
-574 CGTFEWDIQDEDV
+574 CGNFEWDIQEEDV
-587 TVTLLLSE
+587 TVTLLVSE

>member
-1 MRVKITNTRDGL
+1 MT
-13 KFVGKYDIIQ
+13 
-23 NGFCIRTE
+23 
-31 FVRKDSAFSE
+31 
-41 KREVNAMEKINKK
+41 KINRKNV
-54 TILYTIGVAILLVI
+54 IYAIGVASLLVI
-68 AYYSRAF
+68 AYFSRAF

-125 LIAFWLILRTCKW
+125 LLAFWLILRTCKW
-138 EFIAQNGTHLG
+138 EFIAQNGTNLG
-149 RYLWYSYYIPMVL
+149 RYLWYSYYIPMVF

-184 SLKYMY
+184 SLKYLY
-190 IPAAFL
+190 IPATFL
-196 VAAVFTN
+196 VTAVFTN

-214 GLENCE
+214 GFENCE

-225 QPLYYITMAWFILLG
+225 HILYYITMAWFILLG
-240 IYFVVMLIKKSRV
+240 IYFVVMLLKKSRV
-253 PGSKHFQKLP
+253 PGSKSFQKLP
-263 AVILGISIIFWIM
+263 AVIFGISIIFWVM
-276 YCMHIVG
+276 YCMQIVS

-292 MIIALLESAIQS
+292 MIISLLESAIQS
-304 GLIPSNTNYYELFRN
+304 GLIQSNTSYNELFRR

-330 YQPCM
+330 YKPCM
-335 VSGTATVLTEDV
+335 VSGTATILTEDV

-353 EPVDLGDTI
+353 EPIDLGDTI

-376 DDVKQIND
+376 DDVKQINN
-384 LIEELSD
+384 LIEELRY
-391 TQERLGEK
+391 TQERLGES
-399 NELLK
+399 NELLR
-404 AELELKENRTRTE
+404 AELELKENRARTE

-431 VQLAKAEE
+431 PQLAKADE
-439 LLKLA
+439 LLRLA
-444 QTEPKQTKNAISKV
+444 ECEPKQAKSIIAKV
-458 SVICAYIKRRGNLLM
+458 SVICAYIKRRGNLLL
-473 LGEEETIIPAIELEY
+473 LGEESNIIPARELEY

-494 DNLRLG
+494 ENVRLG
-500 DVFTSFDSKCDGTL
+500 DIFTSFDSKCDGKL
-514 KLEHAVIA
+514 KLEHAVVA
-522 FDFYENIVERLL
+522 FDFYENIIERLL

-548 GFIKMRLQIGC
+548 GIIKMRLQIGC
-559 NQDIAEHTLSELSIP
+559 NEDIAEHTLSELSVP
-574 CGTFEWDIQDEDV
+574 CGEFEWDIQEEDV

-595 GGDGK
+595 GGKCNDKLL